1 MKKNDFFYK
10 KDYIIDTNIFIVLKG
25 SSMKLLGKLI
35 LVIIVVIGIFF
46 FFKGKSKSAASYI
59 TQAAQL
65 SDITEKI
72 TATGQINPIST
83 VNIGSQVSG
92 TISEIY
98 VDYNSEVKK
107 DQLLAQID
115 PALFQATV
123 DKCRA
128 NLEVAKAQVKVSE
141 NNVVYY
147 KKELERKKKLNA
159 SQYTSVKDL
168 DAAERDYN
176 NAVAELALQKAG
188 VQQAEAQLESAET
201 ELRYTRIVS
210 PIDGIV
216 VSKEV
221 EVGQTVAASFQTP
234 TLFYVAEDLAKMQI
248 EASVVEADIAKVA
261 VGQKVEFSVDSF
273 PDEIFEGIVTQVRNE
288 AITTSNVVTYEVI
301 IEVDNQDLK
310 LRPGMTANV
319 EIITADK
326 KGILTVPN
334 KALRFYVTDEDGK
347 TQRYKD
353 KGVWVMKNGKPERI
367 TVTIGISD
375 DENTEIKSG
384 SLKAGDNVIIDQT
397 TNEEK
402 IKAMRMRMPR

>member
-1 MKKNDFFYK
+1 MKF
-10 KDYIIDTNIFIVLKG
+10 
-25 SSMKLLGKLI
+25 LGKLI
-35 LVIIVVIGIFF
+35 IVVAIIAAIFLF
-46 FFKGKSKSAASYI
+46 FRSKSSTTTAYV
-59 TQAAQL
+59 TQKARYT
-65 SDITEKI
+65 DILEKV

-98 VDYNSEVKK
+98 VDYNSVVKK

-115 PALFQATV
+115 PAMFQATV
-123 DKCRA
+123 DKSRA

-141 NNVVYY
+141 NNIIYY
-147 KKELERKKKLNA
+147 KKDLERKKKLNA

-168 DAAERDYN
+168 DLAEKEYK
-176 NAVAELALQKAG
+176 NALAQLDLQKAT

-234 TLFYVAEDLAKMQI
+234 TLFYVAEDLEKMQI
-248 EASVVEADIAKVA
+248 ETSVVEADIAKVN

-273 PDEIFEGIVTQVRNE
+273 PDEIFEGVVTQVRNK
-288 AITTSNVVTYEVI
+288 AITTSNVVTYQVI
-301 IEVDNQDLK
+301 IEVNNKDLK
-310 LRPGMTANV
+310 LKPGMTANV

-326 KGILTVPN
+326 KGVLTVPN

-347 TQRYKD
+347 IQRYKD
-353 KGVWVMKNGKPERI
+353 KGVWVLKNGKPERI
-367 TVTIGISD
+367 AVSVGISD
-375 DENTEIKSG
+375 DENTEIKG
-384 SLKAGDNVIIDQT
+384 ETLKDGDNVIVEQG
-397 TNEEK
+397 NMEEK
-402 IKAMRMRMPR
+402 VRAMRMRMPR

>member
-1 MKKNDFFYK
+1 MKF
-10 KDYIIDTNIFIVLKG
+10 
-25 SSMKLLGKLI
+25 LGKLI
-35 LVIIVVIGIFF
+35 VLIAVIVIAAL
-46 FFKGKSKSAASYI
+46 FFKGKVKTQASYI
-59 TQAAQL
+59 TQPAQQL
-65 SDITEKI
+65 DITEKI

-123 DKCRA
+123 DKNRA

-141 NNVVYY
+141 NNIIYF
-147 KKELERKKKLNA
+147 KKDLERKKKLNA
-159 SQYTSVKDL
+159 SQYASVKDL
-168 DAAERDYN
+168 DLAEKEYN
-176 NAVAELALQKAG
+176 NAVAQLALQKAT
-188 VQQAEAQLESAET
+188 VQQAQAQLEAAET
-201 ELRYTRIVS
+201 ELRYTRIIS

-234 TLFYVAEDLAKMQI
+234 TLFYVAEDLEKMQI

-288 AITTSNVVTYEVI
+288 AINTSNVVTYEVI
-301 IEVDNQDLK
+301 IEVDNHNLK
-310 LRPGMTANV
+310 LKPGMTANV
-319 EIITADK
+319 EIIAADK
-326 KGILTVPN
+326 KGVLTVPN
-334 KALRFYVTDEDGK
+334 KALRFYITDDAGK

-353 KGVWVMKNGKPERI
+353 KGVWILKNGKPERI
-367 TVTIGISD
+367 VVTVGISD
-375 DENTEIKSG
+375 DENTEILSGNLKSG
-384 SLKAGDNVIIDQT
+384 DKVITEQSDSV
-397 TNEEK
+397 EK
-402 IKAMRMRMPR
+402 TQAIRMRMPR

>member
-1 MKKNDFFYK
+1 MKF
-10 KDYIIDTNIFIVLKG
+10 
-25 SSMKLLGKLI
+25 LGKLI
-35 LVIIVVIGIFF
+35 VLIAAIVIIAL
-46 FFKGKSKSAASYI
+46 FFKGKVKTYASYI
-59 TQAAQL
+59 TQPAQQL
-65 SDITEKI
+65 DITEKI

-123 DKCRA
+123 DKNRA

-141 NNVVYY
+141 NNIVYF
-147 KKELERKKKLNA
+147 KKDLERKKKLNA
-159 SQYTSVKDL
+159 SQYASVKDL
-168 DAAERDYN
+168 DLAEKEYN
-176 NAVAELALQKAG
+176 NAVAQLALQKAT
-188 VQQAEAQLESAET
+188 VQQAQAQLEAAET
-201 ELRYTRIVS
+201 ELRYTRIIS

-234 TLFYVAEDLAKMQI
+234 TLFYVAEDLEKMQI

-288 AITTSNVVTYEVI
+288 AINTSNVVTYEVI
-301 IEVDNQDLK
+301 IEVDNHNLK
-310 LRPGMTANV
+310 LKPGMTANV
-319 EIITADK
+319 EIIAADK
-326 KGILTVPN
+326 KGVLTVPN
-334 KALRFYVTDEDGK
+334 KALRFYITDDAGK

-353 KGVWVMKNGKPERI
+353 KGVWVLKNGKPERI
-367 TVTIGISD
+367 VVTTGISD
-375 DENTEIKSG
+375 DENTEILSGNLKSG
-384 SLKAGDNVIIDQT
+384 DKVIIEQSDSA
-397 TNEEK
+397 EK
-402 IKAMRMRMPR
+402 TQAIRMRMPR

>member
-1 MKKNDFFYK
+1 MKF
-10 KDYIIDTNIFIVLKG
+10 
-25 SSMKLLGKLI
+25 LGKLI
-35 LVIIVVIGIFF
+35 LIVVLVLGVILFF
-46 FFKGKSKSAASYI
+46 GKKAKISSSYI
-59 TQAAQL
+59 TQAVK
-65 SDITEKI
+65 SVDITEKI

-123 DKCRA
+123 DRNRA

-141 NNVVYY
+141 NNIVYY
-147 KKELERKKKLNA
+147 KKDLERKKKLNA
-159 SQYTSVKDL
+159 AQYSSVKDL
-168 DAAERDYN
+168 DLAEKEYK
-176 NAVAELALQKAG
+176 NALAQLELQKAT

-234 TLFYVAEDLAKMQI
+234 TLFYVAEDLEKMQI
-248 EASVVEADIAKVA
+248 EASVVEADIAKAA
-261 VGQKVEFSVDSF
+261 VGQRVEFSVDSF
-273 PDEIFEGIVTQVRNE
+273 PDEIFEGTVTQVRNE
-288 AITTSNVVTYEVI
+288 AITASNVVTYQVI
-301 IEVDNQDLK
+301 IEVNNKDLK
-310 LRPGMTANV
+310 LKPGMTAHV

-326 KGILTVPN
+326 KGVLGVPN
-334 KALRFYVTDEDGK
+334 KALRFYVADESGK

-353 KGVWVMKNGKPERI
+353 KGVWIMKNGQPERI
-367 TVTIGISD
+367 SVKIGISD
-375 DENTEIKSG
+375 DENTEIISENLKIGDKVVLEKSE
-384 SLKAGDNVIIDQT
+384 
-397 TNEEK
+397 TNGKER
-402 IKAMRMRMPR
+402 AMRMRMPH

>member
-1 MKKNDFFYK
+1 
-10 KDYIIDTNIFIVLKG
+10 
-25 SSMKLLGKLI
+25 MKLLSK
-35 LVIIVVIGIFF
+35 IVVVILIIIGVAIFF
-46 FFKGKSKSAASYI
+46 NKKSKNSSSYLTKPAEKASI
-59 TQAAQL
+59 
-65 SDITEKI
+65 IEKV

-107 DQLLAQID
+107 DQILAQID

-123 DKCRA
+123 DKNRA

-141 NNVVYY
+141 NDIVYY
-147 KKELERKKKLNA
+147 KKELARKKKLNA
-159 SQYTSVKDL
+159 SQYSSVKDL
-168 DAAERDYN
+168 DLAEKEYN
-176 NAVAELALQKAG
+176 NAIAQLELQKAA
-188 VQQAEAQLESAET
+188 VKQAQAQLDAAET
-201 ELRYTRIVS
+201 ELRYTKIIS

-234 TLFYVAEDLAKMQI
+234 TLFYVAEDLGKMQI
-248 EASVVEADIAKVA
+248 EASVVEADIAKVK

-273 PDEIFEGIVTQVRNE
+273 PDEIFIGTVTQVRNE

-301 IEVDNQDLK
+301 IEVDNKELK
-310 LRPGMTANV
+310 LKPGMTANV

-326 KGILTVPN
+326 SEILTVPN
-334 KALRFYVTDEDGK
+334 KALRFYITDEFGK

-353 KGVWVMKNGKPERI
+353 KGVWVLSNGKPQRI
-367 TVTIGISD
+367 SVKVGIAD
-375 DENTEIKSG
+375 DENSEIITDAIKV
-384 SLKAGDNVIIDQT
+384 GDEIIL
-397 TNEEK
+397 EK
-402 IKAMRMRMPR
+402 IENADDSAKIRMRMPR

>member
-1 MKKNDFFYK
+1 MKF
-10 KDYIIDTNIFIVLKG
+10 
-25 SSMKLLGKLI
+25 LGKIIIIAAIVAGI
-35 LVIIVVIGIFF
+35 LLFF
-46 FFKGKSKSAASYI
+46 RGKVKTTASYI
-59 TQAAQL
+59 TQPAQNI
-65 SDITEKI
+65 DITEKI

-123 DKCRA
+123 DKNRA

-141 NNVVYY
+141 NNVIYY
-147 KKELERKKKLNA
+147 KKDLERKKKLSA
-159 SQYTSVKDL
+159 SQYASVKDL

-176 NAVAELALQKAG
+176 NAVAQLALQKAT
-188 VQQAEAQLESAET
+188 VQQAQAQLETSET
-201 ELRYTRIVS
+201 ELRYTRIIS
-210 PIDGIV
+210 PIDGFV

-234 TLFYVAEDLAKMQI
+234 TLFYVAEDLEKMQI
-248 EASVVEADIAKVA
+248 EASVVEADIAKAA

-273 PDEIFEGIVTQVRNE
+273 PDETFEGRVIQVRNE

-301 IEVDNQDLK
+301 IEVNNKDLK
-310 LRPGMTANV
+310 LKPGMTANV

-326 KGILTVPN
+326 KGVLAVPS
-334 KALRFYVTDEDGK
+334 KALRFYITDDDGK

-353 KGVWVMKNGKPERI
+353 KGVWVMKNGKPERVAI
-367 TVTIGISD
+367 VAGISD
-375 DENTEIKSG
+375 DEHTEIISG
-384 SLKAGDNVIIDQT
+384 NIRSGDKVIIEQT
-397 TNEEK
+397 EADSDK
-402 IKAMRMRMPR
+402 ARAMRMRMPR

>member
-1 MKKNDFFYK
+1 MK
-10 KDYIIDTNIFIVLKG
+10 V
-25 SSMKLLGKLI
+25 LGKI
-35 LVIIVVIGIFF
+35 IIVIAVIAGIFLI
-46 FFKGKSKSAASYI
+46 FKGRTPSSDSYI
-59 TQAAQL
+59 TQVVQN

-115 PALFQATV
+115 PSMFQATV
-123 DKCRA
+123 DKSRA

-141 NNVVYY
+141 NNIAYY
-147 KKELERKKKLNA
+147 KKDLERKRKLNA

-168 DAAERDYN
+168 DLAEKEYK
-176 NAVAELALQKAG
+176 NAIAQLELQKAT

-201 ELRYTRIVS
+201 ELKYTRIVS

-234 TLFYVAEDLAKMQI
+234 TLFYVAEDLEKMQI
-248 EASVVEADIAKVA
+248 ETSVVEADIAKVA
-261 VGQKVEFSVDSF
+261 TGQKVEFSVDSF
-273 PDEIFEGIVTQVRNE
+273 PDEIFEGVVTQVRNK
-288 AITTSNVVTYEVI
+288 AITTSNVVTYQVI
-301 IEVDNQDLK
+301 IEVNNKDLK
-310 LRPGMTANV
+310 LKPGMTANV

-334 KALRFYVTDEDGK
+334 KALRFYITDGDGK
-347 TQRYKD
+347 TKRYKD
-353 KGVWVMKNGKPERI
+353 KGVWLLKNGVPERI
-367 TVTIGISD
+367 AVKIGIAD
-375 DENTEIKSG
+375 DENTEILSG
-384 SLKAGDNVIIDQT
+384 NLKAGDNVITEQGNQD
-397 TNEEK
+397 EK
-402 IKAMRMRMPR
+402 IRAMKMRMPR

>member
-1 MKKNDFFYK
+1 MKF
-10 KDYIIDTNIFIVLKG
+10 
-25 SSMKLLGKLI
+25 LGKLI
-35 LVIIVVIGIFF
+35 VVLVIIAGVAIL
-46 FFKGKSKSAASYI
+46 FKGKGKTSASYVSL
-59 TQAAQL
+59 AAHPA
-65 SDITEKI
+65 DITEKI

-107 DQLLAQID
+107 DQILAQID

-123 DKCRA
+123 DRCRA

-141 NNVVYY
+141 NNIVYY

-168 DAAERDYN
+168 DLAQREYD
-176 NAVAELALQKAG
+176 NAVAELALQKAS
-188 VQQAEAQLESAET
+188 VQQAQAQLDSAET
-201 ELRYTRIVS
+201 ELRYTKIIS

-234 TLFYVAEDLAKMQI
+234 TLFYVAEDLGKMQI
-248 EASVVEADIAKVA
+248 EASVVEADIAKAA

-273 PDEIFEGIVTQVRNE
+273 PDEIFEGVVTQVRNQ
-288 AITTSNVVTYEVI
+288 AINTSNVVTYEVI
-301 IEVDNQDLK
+301 IEVNNKELK
-310 LRPGMTANV
+310 LKPGMTANV

-326 KGILTVPN
+326 KNVLTVPN
-334 KALRFYVTDEDGK
+334 KALRFYITDSEGK

-353 KGVWVMKNGKPERI
+353 KGVWILKNGKPQRL
-367 TVTIGISD
+367 TVTTGISD
-375 DENTEIKSG
+375 DENTEITG
-384 SLKAGDNVIIDQT
+384 GDLKIGDNVIVEQADT
-397 TNEEK
+397 EEK
-402 IKAMRMRMPR
+402 ARTMRMRMPR